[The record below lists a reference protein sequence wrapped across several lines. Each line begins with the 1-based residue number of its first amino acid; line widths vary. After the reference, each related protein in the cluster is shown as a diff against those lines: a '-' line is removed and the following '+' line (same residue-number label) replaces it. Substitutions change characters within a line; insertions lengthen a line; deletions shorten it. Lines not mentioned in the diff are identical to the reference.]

1 MLYEYRSDR
10 REALTIMDGMF
21 AAFVEAFRAMQ
32 LEVNVELVG
41 DRPCK
46 GEVDNSALTQKV
58 IDIAAEFG
66 LERYRRRLHRLQH
79 SAFHGRA
86 GRLPGHLQ
94 RHGSPHT
101 R

>member
-1 MLYEYRSDR
+1 
-10 REALTIMDGMF
+10 
-21 AAFVEAFRAMQ
+21 
-32 LEVNVELVG
+32 
-41 DRPCK
+41 
-46 GEVDNSALTQKV
+46 
-58 IDIAAEFG
+58 